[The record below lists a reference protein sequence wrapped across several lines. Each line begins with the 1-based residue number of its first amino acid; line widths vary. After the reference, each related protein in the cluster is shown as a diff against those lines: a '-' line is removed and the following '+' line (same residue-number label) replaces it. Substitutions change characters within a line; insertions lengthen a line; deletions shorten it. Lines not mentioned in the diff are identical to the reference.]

1 MIANKQ
7 LKKEINSYYRKIK
20 KTLPCYNKV
29 MKKML
34 DDLKFSIEAY
44 LDENPNAEFQD
55 IEKHFGTAEQISN
68 DFSTVISEPQIKAY
82 KRTKYIRIAL
92 LSVLSAILVFIG
104 ALTIIIYINNS
115 RDTIYYYETS
125 VTDLGWY
132 DSSGKETI

>member
-7 LKKEINSYYRKIK
+7 LKKEINRYYGKIK
-20 KTLPCYNKV
+20 KALPCYNKAI
-29 MKKML
+29 KKML

-44 LDENPNAEFQD
+44 LDEKPNAEFRD
-55 IEKHFGTAEQISN
+55 VEKHFGTAEQISN
-68 DFSTVISEPQIKAY
+68 DFSTVISESQIKAY
-82 KRTKYIRIAL
+82 KKTKYIGIAL
-92 LSVLSAILVFIG
+92 LSVLSAILAFIG

-132 DSSGKETI
+132 DSNGKETI

>member
-1 MIANKQ
+1 MLSNKQ
-7 LKKEINSYYRKIK
+7 LKKEMNCYYRRIK
-20 KTLPCYNKV
+20 KSLPCYNKA

-34 DDLKFSIEAY
+34 DNLKSSVETY
-44 LDENPNAEFQD
+44 LDEKPNAEFRD
-55 IEKHFGTAEQISN
+55 IERHFGTAEQISN